1 VVALNE
7 SLQLVMLEV
16 TATVEV
22 VNFKIPTIMQQMLDL
37 LQVVQR
43 LQLLNE
49 RNKQIP

>member
-1 VVALNE
+1 MVALAG
-7 SLQLVMLEV
+7 SLLLAMQEV
-16 TATVEV
+16 IATIKV
-22 VNFKIPTIMQQMLDL
+22 VSFKIPTTKQQMRDL